1 MDTPKE
7 VSMELLLQL
16 IGRAE
21 VEKEMLRQKI
31 VELQNLEKSKKD
43 PDEMHD

>member
-1 MDTPKE
+1 
-7 VSMELLLQL
+7 MELLLQL

-31 VELQNLEKSKKD
+31 VELQNLEKNKKG
-43 PDEMHD
+43 PDEMRD